1 MINQSW
7 AAKMAQ
13 QAKVPAAKL
22 DKDTHGRCSHFHKS
36 TGVHIH
42 AHKVNMILKNPK
54 IKVSNKLAIYFIL
67 R

>member
-22 DKDTHGRCSHFHKS
+22 GKDPHGREGTLIFTRAHVS
-36 TGVHIH
+36 VIH
-42 AHKVNMILKNPK
+42 AHKVNNMIFKKNLKSKSPIN
-54 IKVSNKLAIYFIL
+54 
-67 R
+67 

>member
-13 QAKVPAAKL
+13 QAKVPVAKL
-22 DKDTHGRCSHFHKS
+22 DKDTHGRCPHFHKS

-42 AHKVNMILKNPK
+42 AHKVK
-54 IKVSNKLAIYFIL
+54 IKVSNKLAIYLIL

>member
-22 DKDTHGRCSHFHKS
+22 DKNPHEREGALTFTRAHVS
-36 TGVHIH
+36 TYMHT
-42 AHKVNMILKNPK
+42 K
-54 IKVSNKLAIYFIL
+54 
-67 R
+67 